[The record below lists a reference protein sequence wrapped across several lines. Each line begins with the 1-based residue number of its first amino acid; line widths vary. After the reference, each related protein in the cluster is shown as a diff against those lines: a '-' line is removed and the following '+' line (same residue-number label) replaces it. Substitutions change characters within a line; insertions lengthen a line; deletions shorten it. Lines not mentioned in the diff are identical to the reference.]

1 MKRRSTSS
9 EPAGAR
15 QRRLRV
21 AAEAARLLAEQGGD
35 PAVARRKAAER
46 LGFRDPASLPTGDEI
61 RDALAAHRRLFA
73 PAGDD
78 GQLQRQREAALAAMD
93 FFAEFSPRLAG
104 AVLDGSADARS
115 VIELHL
121 HADDPDAVAR
131 RLIERAIPAVQR
143 PRRLRL
149 ERGPAQEFA
158 AWHFEADGLPFEL
171 VVLPRRAERQGPLD
185 PLDDAPMARANRG
198 ALARLLAG

>member
-9 EPAGAR
+9 EPAGVR

-61 RDALAAHRRLFA
+61 REALATHRRLFTA
-73 PAGDD
+73 AGSD
-78 GQLQRQREAALAAMD
+78 GLLRRQREAALAAME
-93 FFAEFSPRLAG
+93 FFAEFSPRLVG

-115 VIELHL
+115 AIELHL

-131 RLIERAIPAVQR
+131 KLIERSIPAVQR

-149 ERGPAQEFA
+149 ERGPARELA

-171 VVLPRRAERQGPLD
+171 VVLPREAERQGPLD

>member
-46 LGFRDPASLPTGDEI
+46 LGFRDPASLPSGDEI
-61 RDALAAHRRLFA
+61 REALAAYRRLFA
-73 PAGDD
+73 ATGGDS
-78 GQLQRQREAALAAMD
+78 QLQRRREAALAAMD

-104 AVLDGSADARS
+104 AVLDGSADDRS
-115 VIELHL
+115 AIELHL

-131 RLIERAIPAVQR
+131 KLLERAIPAVQR

-149 ERGPAQEFA
+149 ERGQAREFA

-171 VVLPRRAERQGPLD
+171 VVLPRQAERQGPLD
-185 PLDDAPMARANRG
+185 PLDDTPMARANRS

>member
-9 EPAGAR
+9 DPAGAR

-35 PAVARRKAAER
+35 PVVARRKAAER
-46 LGFRDPASLPTGDEI
+46 LGFRDPASLPSGDEI
-61 RDALAAHRRLFA
+61 REALAAHRRLFA

-78 GQLQRQREAALAAMD
+78 GRLRRLREAALEAMD
-93 FFAEFSPRLAG
+93 YFSEFSPRLAG
-104 AVLDGSADARS
+104 AVLDGSADDRS
-115 VIELHL
+115 AIELHL

-131 RLIERAIPAVQR
+131 KLIERSIPAVQR

-149 ERGPAQEFA
+149 ERGPARECA

-171 VVLPRRAERQGPLD
+171 VVLPRLAERQGPLD
-185 PLDDAPMARANRG
+185 ALDDAPMARANRG

>member
-9 EPAGAR
+9 EPVGAR

-35 PAVARRKAAER
+35 LAVARRKAAER
-46 LGFRDPASLPTGDEI
+46 LGFRDPASLPSGEEI
-61 RDALAAHRRLFA
+61 REALAAHRRLFA
-73 PAGDD
+73 AAGDD
-78 GQLQRQREAALAAMD
+78 SRLRRQREAALAAMD
-93 FFAEFSPRLAG
+93 FFVEFSPRLAG
-104 AVLDGSADARS
+104 AVLDGSADQRS

-131 RLIERAIPAVQR
+131 KLIERGIPAEQR

-149 ERGPAQEFA
+149 ERGPAREFA

-171 VVLPRRAERQGPLD
+171 VVLPRLAERQGPLD
-185 PLDDAPMARANRG
+185 ALDDAPMARASRG
-198 ALARLLAG
+198 ALARLLAE